1 MNNSVLERVVGEIVE
16 EEAMVGSVTAP
27 ASDGHGHAR
36 EQEAKLCT
44 TAFLRRPHR
53 CSVFLSLSETQR
65 RWRTSRQMRARQA
78 RVCEAHNVG
87 AIDGRGDTALD
98 TTFHLAGLQAA
109 RNEWKRTETN
119 SLA

>member
-44 TAFLRRPHR
+44 TASLT
-53 CSVFLSLSETQR
+53 LSSTTTPLQRLSFTLGNTKEMENLEADAR
-65 RWRTSRQMRARQA
+65 SSSSR
-78 RVCEAHNVG
+78 V
-87 AIDGRGDTALD
+87 
-98 TTFHLAGLQAA
+98 
-109 RNEWKRTETN
+109 
-119 SLA
+119 